1 VKLRTRILF
10 NTGAVVVM
18 LVVIMVVYQMA
29 LRTTTG
35 NFKGLMATEMALSA
49 HATAV
54 KTLLFEGI
62 EHERNFLLDKS
73 KTDAEEV
80 AGHARELLAEA
91 QAIEKLGDKAGYTA
105 TAEQARAIMQA
116 ENAYATAFQGVVE
129 AMEAKGLDETSG
141 LTGQFRAMAGQLSK
155 DLEGHQ
161 LEDVYIALLQ
171 VRRYEIGY
179 VQSES
184 AKDKRYLDESMAEFE
199 KVLVASTA
207 DEETLALLNKAYG
220 VYKKQTAKFIAAVES
235 DAATTKKTITYR
247 KVRTRAQKMQ
257 VAIQKKYIPR
267 AKELLLEIRKSEQ
280 DYLLRGEEK
289 YVAATSAAID
299 RLGQA
304 IESSGLDEEEAL
316 ALQTPLTGYNEA
328 FTALVAKDMEI
339 AELKTAMQD
348 AVHSIEPLVES
359 IVAAAGQAAEAR
371 TIETESGADSSAN
384 TAIGVGIAAVLVGL
398 FLSILLV
405 RAVVTPLRKAVAFA
419 EEIARGEIDTTLDI
433 RSNDEI
439 GVLAQAMRTIPATL
453 KDVTGDFENQVDSIQ
468 VGRLGYRSDPSK
480 FQGAYADLIKGG
492 NNLSDVLGGYIDEF
506 PNPVLTMDRKFN
518 VLYVN
523 KAGAGIAETT
533 AEEARDT
540 KCWEM
545 FRTGDCQTEDCACA
559 KAMRNLEKETSET
572 DAHPA
577 GKDLEVTYTG
587 MPILD
592 KNGEIVGAF
601 EIVTDQTDIMRA
613 QKRMQKVASEA
624 SVIAERLS
632 SSSEEL
638 ASQIE
643 EASRGSELQR
653 DRIGETATAM
663 EQMNATVMEVAKNA
677 TNASTSSGNARDRA
691 TEGAHVVDSVVM
703 AITKV
708 HESADKL
715 NINMRK
721 LGEQAESIGHVMNVI
736 SDIADQTNL
745 LALNAAIE
753 AARAGDAG
761 RGFAVVADEVRKL
774 AEKTMGATKEVG
786 ENIHAIQEATRENIE
801 SMDQAT
807 KDVENATELANQ
819 SGRALK
825 EIVGLSQDNAA
836 LVESIATS
844 AEEQSATSEQINRA
858 IEDVN
863 RVVSETTEGMVQSA
877 MAVQEVSR
885 MSSELTELIEELQV
899 DATEDSIEDAPSNSE
914 NNSEDNSEDNSGE
927 YSEDDSEDD
936 SKE

>member
-1 VKLRTRILF
+1 MKLRTRILF
-10 NTGAVVVM
+10 NTGAVVTM
-18 LVVIMVVYQMA
+18 LIIIMVVYQMA
-29 LRTTTG
+29 LRTTTD
-35 NFKGLMATEMALSA
+35 NFKGLMATEMALSN
-49 HATAV
+49 HAVLA
-54 KTLLFEGI
+54 KSLLLQAL
-62 EHERNFLLDKS
+62 EHEKIFFITQDK
-73 KTDAEEV
+73 AETVIVDEDI
-80 AGHARELLAEA
+80 RLMLAEA
-91 QAIEKLGDKAGYTA
+91 ESLGKLATGAGNTA
-105 TAEQARAIMQA
+105 TAEQAKAIMEA
-116 ENAYATAFQGVVE
+116 GNAYATAFQGIVE
-129 AMEAKGLDETSG
+129 AMEAKGLNETSG
-141 LTGQFRAMAGQLSK
+141 LKGQFRAMADQLSR

-184 AKDKRYLDESMAEFE
+184 AKDKRYLEESMADFE
-199 KVLVASTA
+199 KVLAGSTA

-220 VYKKQTAKFIAAVES
+220 VYKKQTAKFIKAVES
-235 DAATTKKTITYR
+235 DAATMKKTIIYR

-257 VAIQKKYIPR
+257 NAIQVIYIPR
-267 AKELLLEIRKSEQ
+267 AKELLLEIRKNEK
-280 DYLLRGEEK
+280 DYLLGGDEK
-289 YVAATSAAID
+289 YVTATTAAID
-299 RLGQA
+299 RLAQA
-304 IESSGLDEEEAL
+304 IESSGLDEEQTQS
-316 ALQTPLTGYNEA
+316 LQAPLTGYHHA
-328 FTALVAKDMEI
+328 FTALVTKDKEI
-339 AELKTAMQD
+339 AGLEASMKD
-348 AVHSIEPLVES
+348 AVHRIVPLVES
-359 IVAAAGQAAEAR
+359 IVAEAGRAAEAK
-371 TIETESGADSSAN
+371 TAETESGADSSAN

-405 RAVVTPLRKAVAFA
+405 RAVVAPLRKAVAFA
-419 EEIARGEIDTTLDI
+419 EEIARGEIDTSLDI

-439 GVLAQAMRTIPATL
+439 GVLGQAMRTIPATL
-453 KDVTGDFENQVDSIQ
+453 KEVTSDFENQVNSIQ
-468 VGRLGYRSDPSK
+468 VGRLSYRSDPSK
-480 FQGAYADLIKGG
+480 FQGAYADLIKGA
-492 NNLSDVLGGYIDEF
+492 NNLSDVLVNYIDEI
-506 PNPVLTMDRKFN
+506 PNPVLTMDREFN
-518 VLYVN
+518 VLYMN
-523 KAGAGIAETT
+523 KAGATMAETT
-533 AEEARDT
+533 REEACEQ
-540 KCWEM
+540 KCWEVL
-545 FRTGDCQTEDCACA
+545 RSSDCQTEDCACA
-559 KAMRNLEKETSET
+559 KAMKNMEKETSDT
-572 DAHPA
+572 DAHPV
-577 GKDLEVTYTG
+577 GKDLEITYTG
-587 MPILD
+587 MPLLD

-601 EIVTDQTDIMRA
+601 EIIVDQTDIIKT
-613 QKRMQKVASEA
+613 QKRMQKAALEA
-624 SVIAERLS
+624 SIIAERLS

-653 DRIGETATAM
+653 DRMGETATAM

-677 TNASTSSGNARDRA
+677 TNASSSSGNARDRA
-691 TEGAHVVDSVVM
+691 TEGAHVVDAVVM

-801 SMDQAT
+801 SMEQAT
-807 KDVENATELANQ
+807 TDVEKATELANQ
-819 SGRALK
+819 SGKALQ

-863 RVVSETTEGMVQSA
+863 RVVGETAEGMVQSA

-885 MSSELTELIEELQV
+885 MSSELTDLIDEL
-899 DATEDSIEDAPSNSE
+899 TEDEDTPGNSE
-914 NNSEDNSEDNSGE
+914 HNSEDDPEE
-927 YSEDDSEDD
+927 
-936 SKE
+936 